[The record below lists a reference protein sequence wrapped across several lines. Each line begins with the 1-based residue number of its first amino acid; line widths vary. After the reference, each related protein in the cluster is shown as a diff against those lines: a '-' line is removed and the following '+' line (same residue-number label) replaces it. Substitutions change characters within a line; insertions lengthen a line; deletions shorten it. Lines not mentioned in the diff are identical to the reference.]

1 MGVCDPVGLVREFV
15 IDPVVR
21 DDPLQQVYHHV
32 NTNEGVGDIGVIAGV
47 CPLRPGVPG
56 NVAVAVGADH
66 ADFQVNLALPAGWA
80 HAPGAPRVAGPFGV
94 AGAHGFLLLAGGVAD
109 RWFAHGVSFR
119 GAYKPLGAPGDKRVI
134 YAKGT
139 RFPERVPG
147 SVQRFLE
154 LLNVDG
160 GDDHILRGAILRT
173 GFYALDCVDDLLGGF
188 VSDLTEDGVAAVEPG
203 GFVGG
208 DKEL

>member
-66 ADFQVNLALPAGWA
+66 ADFQVDLALPAVGA

-119 GAYKPLGAPGDKRVI
+119 GAYKPAPGDKRVI

-139 RFPERVPG
+139 PSVSRAGPWFG
-147 SVQRFLE
+147 SE
-154 LLNVDG
+154 
-160 GDDHILRGAILRT
+160 
-173 GFYALDCVDDLLGGF
+173 GFRASECRWRR
-188 VSDLTEDGVAAVEPG
+188 
-203 GFVGG
+203 
-208 DKEL
+208 

>member
-1 MGVCDPVGLVREFV
+1 MG
-15 IDPVVR
+15 
-21 DDPLQQVYHHV
+21 
-32 NTNEGVGDIGVIAGV
+32 
-47 CPLRPGVPG
+47 CPF
-56 NVAVAVGADH
+56 GA
-66 ADFQVNLALPAGWA
+66 PISRWA
-80 HAPGAPRVAGPFGV
+80 HQGISGLYTRRGP
-94 AGAHGFLLLAGGVAD
+94 
-109 RWFAHGVSFR
+109 
-119 GAYKPLGAPGDKRVI
+119 P
-134 YAKGT
+134 

-208 DKEL
+208 DEEL